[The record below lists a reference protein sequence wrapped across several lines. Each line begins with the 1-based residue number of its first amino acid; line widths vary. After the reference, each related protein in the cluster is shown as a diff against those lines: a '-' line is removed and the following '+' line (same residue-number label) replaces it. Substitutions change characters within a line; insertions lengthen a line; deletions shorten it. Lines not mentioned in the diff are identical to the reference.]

1 MSVSDQPKYSSDSFV
16 LQTAGNRHVF
26 RTVHLHLSV
35 WRSVGYWHLTICYRP
50 GPLAGYCC
58 VHSALI
64 NYEWMRMGED
74 TWLLVWETVYLYW
87 RQGGPRWGEVRY
99 LSVSVCCRKRLCRGS
114 NILQFLSHL
123 LKDSASGPS
132 YGTVT
137 SGLLQHFWLL
147 PMTPATNLEWRS
159 SSGLKTH
166 QPHSGT
172 SRAWPVLAPGGWN
185 DLPVEIRTAETNF
198 KGRGKINPFRL
209 LLAPPLPTSL

>member
-35 WRSVGYWHLTICYRP
+35 WRSVGYWHLTVCYRP

-87 RQGGPRWGEVRY
+87 RQGGPRWGELRY
-99 LSVSVCCRKRLCRGS
+99 LSVRYQYAAGRDSVEAQTSYICKRS
-114 NILQFLSHL
+114 FWSFLYA
-123 LKDSASGPS
+123 LKNKNTGWLIVD
-132 YGTVT
+132 T
-137 SGLLQHFWLL
+137 SLIDFLDLNWNMQEGVVFCQHFIFPYYLI
-147 PMTPATNLEWRS
+147 S
-159 SSGLKTH
+159 K
-166 QPHSGT
+166 
-172 SRAWPVLAPGGWN
+172 V
-185 DLPVEIRTAETNF
+185 
-198 KGRGKINPFRL
+198 
-209 LLAPPLPTSL
+209 